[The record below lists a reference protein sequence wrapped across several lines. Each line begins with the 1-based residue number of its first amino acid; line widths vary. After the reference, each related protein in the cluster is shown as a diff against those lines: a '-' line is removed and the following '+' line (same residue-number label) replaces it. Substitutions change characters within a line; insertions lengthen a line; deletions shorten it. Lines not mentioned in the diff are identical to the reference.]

1 MKILHVFH
9 HSNLVNGVD
18 WTTLT
23 LLRTLRK
30 QGVEVLAMVPQ
41 VGDVTAALDKLGVNY
56 RVANLGCCTGPA
68 KMAELAYLSRAA
80 ERAVEIEAWIRQERI
95 DLVHLNT
102 GHLLDAAI
110 AATRAGV
117 AAVWHIHAPFEID
130 LERYAG
136 FMAPEGYAWLLGE
149 LGSHVIGVSDDVRA
163 SLLNHLPATKV
174 STLYNGIDIEDLEQR
189 ARLSSTLIRR
199 DLRLAPDTPLV
210 LGVGRISE
218 QKDFATFTRVAYQ
231 VVKAHPTACFAIA
244 GPAEDKSMADALQ
257 KQITELGL
265 SRSVF
270 ILGARHDVPALLAQC
285 DVFLSTATFE
295 GQGLA
300 ALEAMSLNKP
310 VVAMDCVGLREC
322 IQNEIDGLLVP
333 LGDEDACALAILRVL
348 SDKALAARLGA
359 RGRESVQAHYS
370 AAAYGSGFLQ
380 IAQRAVED
388 NQPGKNAAAASFA
401 LGLLNEIREAHGR
414 LLKADRAPK
423 SMRTRIRSSLPKL
436 FNKIR

>member
-23 LLRTLRK
+23 LLRTLYK

-41 VGDVTAALDKLGVNY
+41 VGDVTGALDELGVNY

-80 ERAVEIEAWIRQERI
+80 DRADEIETWLRQDRI

-110 AATRAGV
+110 AAARAGV

-136 FMAPEGYAWLLGE
+136 FVAPEGYAWLLGE
-149 LGSHVIGVSDDVRA
+149 LGDHVIAVSDDVRA
-163 SLLNHLPATKV
+163 SLLNYLPVNKV

-189 ARLSSTLIRR
+189 VRLSSTSIRQ
-199 DLRLAPDTPLV
+199 DLGLAPDTPLV
-210 LGVGRISE
+210 LGVGRISV
-218 QKDFATFTRVAYQ
+218 QKDFAAFTRVAYW
-231 VVKAHPTACFAIA
+231 VVKEHPTACFAIA
-244 GPAEDKSMADALQ
+244 GPVEDKSLADTLK
-257 KQITELGL
+257 KQIAKLGL
-265 SRSVF
+265 NRHVF
-270 ILGARHDVPALLAQC
+270 VLGARNDVPALLAQC
-285 DVFLSTATFE
+285 DVFLSTAIFE

-310 VVAMDCVGLREC
+310 AVAMDCVGLREC
-322 IQNEIDGLLVP
+322 IQSEVDGLLVP
-333 LGDEDACALAILRVL
+333 LGDEAACVSAIMRVL

-359 RGRESVQAHYS
+359 RGRESVQVHYS

-380 IAQRAVED
+380 IAQRAIEE

-401 LGLLNEIREAHGR
+401 LGLLNEIREAHER
-414 LLKADRAPK
+414 LLKAERAQK
-423 SMRTRIRSSLPKL
+423 SMCTRIHASLSSM
-436 FNKIR
+436 FNKTR